1 MLYNSTLSSLII
13 NLYGALITAYL
24 SFKIFIDFQYL
35 NEFIKFADMDKLG
48 LILIRPDGHIAL
60 RALPNKD
67 NKNILTNYFEE
78 IGF

>member
-1 MLYNSTLSSLII
+1 MLNPFHRPWQHEILC
-13 NLYGALITAYL
+13 LYFL
-24 SFKIFIDFQYL
+24 YL

>member
-1 MLYNSTLSSLII
+1 MDVP
-13 NLYGALITAYL
+13 YL
-24 SFKIFIDFQYL
+24 H
-35 NEFIKFADMDKLG
+35 EFPPKFADLDKLG

-78 IGF
+78 IGFLVILYTYNLLIIVAFAVPPPSQIA

>member
-1 MLYNSTLSSLII
+1 
-13 NLYGALITAYL
+13 
-24 SFKIFIDFQYL
+24 
-35 NEFIKFADMDKLG
+35 MDKLG

-60 RALPNKD
+60 RAVPNKD